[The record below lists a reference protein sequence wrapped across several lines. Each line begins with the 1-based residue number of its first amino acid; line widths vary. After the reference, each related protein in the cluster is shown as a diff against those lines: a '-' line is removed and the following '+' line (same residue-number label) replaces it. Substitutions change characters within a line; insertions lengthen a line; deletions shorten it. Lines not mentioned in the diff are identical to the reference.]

1 MKSRRIGQSRQ
12 FDAVAL
18 PEPSDTAAPSPA
30 ETVADPPRSGRPSNQ
45 SAETLYTEQSSFS
58 TSSVGTLPL
67 RYLSIEGCG
76 IPIDL
81 ANAAVDWVPLS
92 SISLLKKVSI
102 TTPFGID
109 TPIPFGVY
117 YQLLPATGNGHYTKL
132 ENEMNSKKI
141 KVKTSPEPMSMREF
155 SRLIRRSPSHISR
168 VMSGK
173 RASLTISRLMKT
185 LGVEVA

>member
-18 PEPSDTAAPSPA
+18 PLPSDTAAPFPA
-30 ETVADPPRSGRPSNQ
+30 VTVADPPRSGKPSSQ

-132 ENEMNSKKI
+132 ENEMNNEKK
-141 KVKTSPEPMSMREF
+141 KVAKPERLSMR
-155 SRLIRRSPSHISR
+155 SLARALKRSPSHICRVMNGSR
-168 VMSGK
+168 VSATLA
-173 RASLTISRLMKT
+173 RRLKAM
-185 LGVEVA
+185 GVEVA